1 MSVNIHVSKI
11 LLSLVVSIIWTSEIK
26 AQIWTL
32 QQCIDS
38 AQVNNKNLQIS
49 RNTVLLGQQK
59 HNETIANLIPK
70 INAVADYR
78 YYTDLPYQLIPMT
91 MFGGPE
97 GEFKE
102 NQFGV
107 PHNINMNLQFTMPL
121 YNSQILG
128 AMRTTKIGSELNEL
142 QYKRTEEQVFFDVS
156 NIYYNAQILQQQIL
170 FIDSNL
176 VNTKKLL
183 QNMQLLKEQLMAKAT
198 DVSKIQLQL
207 EQLMTQKDIANNKY
221 EQVLNALKL
230 SMGISISENIHTEPI
245 IQYEKTNEYS
255 ISETIE
261 SQIVKT
267 QNKLLMSELSTL
279 KYSRLPSL
287 SLYGTYGQTGF
298 GYTEKPN
305 DFLKFFPV
313 GFVGV
318 QFSYPLFNGTVTQK
332 KINQK
337 KIEIQNSELQ
347 LDLITEQNNMLTEN
361 AKRQKATAQRT
372 VETTFLQIKLAQTV
386 YDQTVLQQKEGTAT
400 LTDVLLADNA
410 LREAQQT
417 YLSVVIDYLKADLEL
432 KKLTGNLSIKN

>member
-59 HNETIANLIPK
+59 HNEAIANLIPK

-386 YDQTVLQQKEGTAT
+386 YDQTILQQKEGTAT

>member
-1 MSVNIHVSKI
+1 MSVNIHISKI
-11 LLSLVVSIIWTSEIK
+11 LLSLVVSIIWTSRIN
-26 AQIWTL
+26 AQTWTL

-59 HNETIANLIPK
+59 HNEAIANLIPK

-97 GEFKE
+97 GQFKE

-128 AMRTTKIGSELNEL
+128 AMRTNKIGSELSDL
-142 QYKRTEEQVFFDVS
+142 QYQKTEEQVFFDVS

-207 EQLMTQKDIANNKY
+207 EQLSTQKELLTAKY
-221 EQVLNALKL
+221 DQILSLLKF
-230 SMGISISENIHTEPI
+230 SVGISQNQIFQIETN
-245 IQYEKTNEYS
+245 IQYEKTDEYS
-255 ISETIE
+255 NSETIE

-372 VETTFLQIKLAQTV
+372 VETTLLQIKLAQTV
-386 YDQTVLQQKEGTAT
+386 YEQTILQQKEGTAT

>member
-1 MSVNIHVSKI
+1 MSVNIHISKI
-11 LLSLVVSIIWTSEIK
+11 LLSLVVSIIWTSRIN

-59 HNETIANLIPK
+59 HNEAIANLIPK

-97 GEFKE
+97 GQFKE

-107 PHNINMNLQFTMPL
+107 PHNINANLQFSMPL

-221 EQVLNALKL
+221 EQVLNSLKL
-230 SMGISISENIHTEPI
+230 TMGISISENIHTEPI

-318 QFSYPLFNGTVTQK
+318 QFSYPLLNGTVTQK